1 MEPRFNRRASQPS
14 VGAAPLLRRISD
26 NRFGRQA
33 AVPKLAAALALLELL
48 EVQPAK
54 ISQPGGVF

>member
-14 VGAAPLLRRISD
+14 VGATPLLRRISK
-26 NRFGRQA
+26 NRFRPQVS
-33 AVPKLAAALALLELL
+33 VPKLAAALALLELL
-48 EVQPAK
+48 ELAK